1 MAYYIYNKT
10 DFMLSI
16 GDVKKN
22 VHASDGDVE
31 IGMPLR
37 IAPKSWATTKGYAEE
52 DVESS
57 IQKGV
62 LYSSRSK
69 GNVIVCEREEYM
81 ELSKSQ
87 AQDRLEKD
95 MGISNH
101 KDEPQQQF
109 GFLSKAIKRD
119 TSGVNLSNLIV
130 SDDTDEEPEVMEEVE
145 ETEDR
150 ISALEKS
157 VGEITSTLAKLTD
170 LIVSNSSSKNV
181 KKKSSTSTKDVKKP
195 VKKVVSKKSKRK

>member
-16 GDVKKN
+16 GDIKKN
-22 VHASDGDVE
+22 VHAAAGDVE

-37 IAPKSWATTKGYAEE
+37 IAPKSWATTKGYADE

-57 IQKGV
+57 IHSGV
-62 LYSSRSK
+62 LHSSQSK
-69 GNVIVCEREEYM
+69 GNVIICEREEYLEM
-81 ELSKSQ
+81 SKNQ

-95 MGISNH
+95 MGISGH
-101 KDEPQQQF
+101 KEEPQQQF

-130 SDDTDEEPEVMEEVE
+130 SDDIDEEPEVMEEAE
-145 ETEDR
+145 EKEDR
-150 ISALEKS
+150 ISVLEKS
-157 VGEITSTLAKLTD
+157 VGEISSTLAKLTE
-170 LIVSNSSSKNV
+170 LIVSKNV
-181 KKKSSTSTKDVKKP
+181 KKKGSTVTKSVKKP
-195 VKKVVSKKSKRK
+195 AKKAVSKKSKRK

>member
-1 MAYYIYNKT
+1 MYSHTTIH
-10 DFMLSI
+10 FI
-16 GDVKKN
+16 KK
-22 VHASDGDVE
+22 
-31 IGMPLR
+31 
-37 IAPKSWATTKGYAEE
+37 KSSVW
-52 DVESS
+52 S
-57 IQKGV
+57 QKV
-62 LYSSRSK
+62 LQ
-69 GNVIVCEREEYM
+69 YM

-145 ETEDR
+145 EKEDR

-195 VKKVVSKKSKRK
+195 VKKVAF

>member
-1 MAYYIYNKT
+1 M
-10 DFMLSI
+10 
-16 GDVKKN
+16 
-22 VHASDGDVE
+22 E
-31 IGMPLR
+31 
-37 IAPKSWATTKGYAEE
+37 
-52 DVESS
+52 
-57 IQKGV
+57 
-62 LYSSRSK
+62 
-69 GNVIVCEREEYM
+69 EEYM

-145 ETEDR
+145 EKEDR

>member
-22 VHASDGDVE
+22 VHASDGEVE

-69 GNVIVCEREEYM
+69 GNVIVCDREEYM

-109 GFLSKAIKRD
+109 GFLSK
-119 TSGVNLSNLIV
+119 
-130 SDDTDEEPEVMEEVE
+130 
-145 ETEDR
+145 
-150 ISALEKS
+150 ISF
-157 VGEITSTLAKLTD
+157 I
-170 LIVSNSSSKNV
+170 
-181 KKKSSTSTKDVKKP
+181 
-195 VKKVVSKKSKRK
+195 